1 MIEMVMWQD
10 VLDFLTP
17 YCKQRSIPIERAD
30 EQLLAVGPDL
40 AVLCVSNPDAP
51 KADGLANDVETQMLP
66 TLYVH
71 ISANGMT
78 IEETEY
84 TQRYLINGY

>member
-1 MIEMVMWQD
+1 MVKWQEI
-10 VLDFLTP
+10 LDFLTP
-17 YCKQRSIPIERAD
+17 YCVKNSVPRERVNN
-30 EQLLAVGPDL
+30 QLLAVGPDL
-40 AVLCVSNPDAP
+40 AILCVSNPVAP
-51 KADGLANDVETQMLP
+51 KADGLANDIETQMLP

-71 ISANGMT
+71 INGSEMT